1 MHSCVPLCFLL
12 QLLFPFQEV
21 LSGGEDEKDEPSR
34 KEPSHQQSECP
45 QVVECSQPQE
55 CPQQPPESSQ
65 TTDSE
70 AKDDDDT
77 SVQVLLGFPTPYDLE
92 QPMASTSSHDAEFR
106 SLGVKSDPERD
117 FNSHLPKPNDNPK
130 PLQCPHCDEQYRD
143 VESIDSHL
151 RLKHP
156 SKPSFTCK
164 CGRIFTRQIHHQAH
178 ARMCSSSS

>member
-1 MHSCVPLCFLL
+1 M
-12 QLLFPFQEV
+12 
-21 LSGGEDEKDEPSR
+21 LSGGEDEKDEPSS
-34 KEPSHQQSECP
+34 KERRTQPPDCS
-45 QVVECSQPQE
+45 QVVECAQSQDAQQTPE
-55 CPQQPPESSQ
+55 CSQ

-77 SVQVLLGFPTPYDLE
+77 SDQVLLGFPTPYEQSFD
-92 QPMASTSSHDAEFR
+92 QPMASTSSHEAEFR

-117 FNSHLPKPNDNPK
+117 FNSHLSKPNDNPQ

-178 ARMCSSSS
+178 TRMCSSCS